1 MARDVLITPASGLI
15 DFLDTSVS
23 KATLT
28 LGTNGILV
36 LTGGSNPIVIETS
49 TSGSSALRVDGTNG
63 TLFEVVDDLSGSLM
77 SVNDAAGLPVL
88 EVFADSHIVAGR
100 YGQNDFYL
108 DTNGNLGLGTGSP
121 ASKLDVVGDEA
132 DIYLRSADYDL
143 VRIINRGTGSNLD
156 KGLISVFDTG
166 VEDVRIDSAGNSW
179 FNGGDVGIG
188 TVSPSYKLH
197 VVGNSYID
205 ATSASQTL
213 TLGRYT
219 GQPTI
224 KAGTDDSGYLIMD
237 SSGAGTGRAAL
248 NWYSSDHVVLAQ
260 GGGYVGIGVTTPVTH
275 LHVGDGTDNNTWI
288 GVQST
293 AGQYSGI
300 KLYRGTGNWSS
311 TANNNFGIVVTDN
324 GLAISK
330 FTSPG
335 SNATGRADYLTVQEG
350 GNVGIGTASP
360 SQKLDVYGNIRALG
374 RIDAGLLNSPVAG
387 TPTYTN
393 AVPSSSATA
402 TSTGKYVPTT
412 NIRGILWTGK
422 HYLMTDY
429 ATDVIYYFD
438 SNFDAIE
445 NHRGNTSETIPNSPS
460 SPHGLAWDG
469 RYVWMIEYGSGTSIY
484 LNAYDLTGASIT
496 RVARCSVNT
505 NVSSATYGIGYAE
518 GLLYIVIDGRVQ
530 AYRWEGADSAVQ
542 IFSNPSI
549 YNAGGTSFDAQGV
562 AYDGSY
568 LWVTQNGANLYKLNL
583 DGDIITTIT
592 SNPFTNS
599 CSLAWN
605 GENLLSHNYSSR
617 EILIGHTD
625 KRVFLTDAVGI
636 GTTSPDGA
644 KLVIG
649 EGPGANNLR
658 LLGRAADGWAFMQF
672 RDASNTTNY
681 AEIGARSTEL
691 RFYQGGTL
699 YQTVVG
705 ANVGIGT
712 TSPSNPLHISYSG
725 ASSVQGL
732 YIHNTNNAADAGIK
746 FSDANSASQNGI
758 FYYAHSDSHSNG
770 TENSFHFNSDQS
782 TLAVIVDHTSGN
794 SGYYIGESSPVVAI
808 RGGGDTFFMGGN
820 VGIGTT
826 GPTGKLHVCNGE
838 FTLNSSASY
847 TSHFNYQNSGTHFI
861 SMANSGCTYFRDS
874 SGSTTMTVQ
883 GAGNVGIGTTSPQHK
898 LQISSAQS
906 GGIQFTYDSTNNYR
920 NQILN
925 YWNSSTDSRMDFNV
939 AYTSGATPTTI
950 MSVGYGGNVGI
961 GTTSPARKFHVQGD
975 AIINAGTGANTY
987 NDLSIGGINGWT
999 SGEAHRINFVY
1010 GGTGQSIFQTI
1021 ESYYSNTAQGRS
1033 KLRFRNLY
1041 NNSGANSDIS
1051 MTILGDGNVGIGSD
1065 QPSQKLHVVGNI
1077 IGTCLAVGGGNSG
1090 YLRDITGD
1098 YGSIEVAG
1106 GATGGW
1112 SGYSIDGRAVFMH
1125 NGAGAT
1131 GIYNDVDNEWL
1142 FCATNNGTA
1151 ALYYNGT
1158 GRIYTIASGA
1168 CINQGASSPG
1178 LQITGSGAEKINMSG
1193 ATNPYIRFEEG
1204 TTDKAYI
1211 QWHGSEGVFKIWNQ
1225 EDNRGIVINTDLCF
1239 YNGSGCC
1246 TVYHTGNSTIPTNN
1260 NQLTNGAGYTTCT
1273 GTTTPSNTQTFT
1285 NKSGNISQ
1293 WTNDSGYTTCTGDI
1307 TAVTAGTGLSGG
1319 GTSGGVTL
1327 SMPCCIT
1334 AGTYGS
1340 TSDGTKIDTITVDA
1354 QGRVTAVA
1362 TGATGSGSMS
1372 SWTWGITGSTTTI
1385 SNGETVCL
1393 VAGTNVT
1400 LSRSSNAVTINAS
1413 GGSCGTVTSVATG
1426 GGLTGGTITTSGT
1439 ISHADTSSV
1448 SDLSTG
1454 PSGNRRYIKSMNF
1467 DTYGHVTG
1475 YTCNYI
1481 GFYQY
1486 NTNCLRMDYG
1496 DSTVNDIAICA
1507 GSGISI
1513 TSNSGI
1519 QINNLCASDYRL
1531 KSNLE
1536 CYDTGYDIVKSVNT
1550 YKYQLNHQNET
1561 SCETGMIAHELQRG
1575 GMFHGITGEKDQVN
1589 AKNEPVYQCVSYSAL
1604 VPTLWSAL
1612 RKSIDKIERLE
1623 NKVAE
1628 LENRVNILGQCVT
1641 E

>member
-179 FNGGDVGIG
+179 FNGGYVGIG
-188 TVSPSYKLH
+188 TTSPSYKFHLNNNGSTSIDAFY
-197 VVGNSYID
+197 VDVGNHGGTSVLFEHTGTSSPVPFMIKKSGYTGNAQAYGLLHLHMDHANAGGGSNLYFTLDDSAGNVTEYGGIGAYIQD
-205 ATSASQTL
+205 ATNGSEDGALTFMTTENGAPRQRRMTILNNGNVGIGTNNPNRLLNISGATQAWTTAPAIQFTSTTTTSANVRNWWVGPADSSYGNFHIFPSATQGGNPGSSSEAANGITIDYVGKVGIGTASPAAKL
-213 TLGRYT
+213 NIAGDVLVNTGYSLFTDAVDENRYNEST
-219 GQPTI
+219 GSGGIAVNAYNFNGSSGGPNIQIANSYSAGWANIYTNKI
-224 KAGTDDSGYLIMD
+224 GAGTDVTNASNRHLAMYTDGLGVWSININSNYDLAFVNSGGGDLLLDPTGAGSVGIGTTSPGYELDVVGSVRARSNLYIGTGGGFFYNDSGSRVRINQDFYTNNSNTYLYGNNTYLGSSSGDIVHVRDNSFRVRQVRAYNGNGIQFQDDSGTEYMRLRD
-237 SSGAGTGRAAL
+237 GGNVGIGQTSPVTKLHIAVNNSSVHAPTSYTNNGVKALTLRTQEGDGLEWHLAHSTNGYTGWVAAARVNNTGGNWGNGYLEFTTASSSSGAGNA
-248 NWYSSDHVVLAQ
+248 NVL
-260 GGGYVGIGVTTPVTH
+260 V
-275 LHVGDGTDNNTWI
+275 LSGT
-288 GVQST
+288 
-293 AGQYSGI
+293 
-300 KLYRGTGNWSS
+300 
-311 TANNNFGIVVTDN
+311 
-324 GLAISK
+324 
-330 FTSPG
+330 
-335 SNATGRADYLTVQEG
+335 

-360 SQKLDVYGNIRALG
+360 STKLQVSGNI
-374 RIDAGLLNSPVAG
+374 
-387 TPTYTN
+387 
-393 AVPSSSATA
+393 
-402 TSTGKYVPTT
+402 
-412 NIRGILWTGK
+412 
-422 HYLMTDY
+422 
-429 ATDVIYYFD
+429 F
-438 SNFDAIE
+438 
-445 NHRGNTSETIPNSPS
+445 
-460 SPHGLAWDG
+460 
-469 RYVWMIEYGSGTSIY
+469 
-484 LNAYDLTGASIT
+484 
-496 RVARCSVNT
+496 
-505 NVSSATYGIGYAE
+505 
-518 GLLYIVIDGRVQ
+518 
-530 AYRWEGADSAVQ
+530 
-542 IFSNPSI
+542 
-549 YNAGGTSFDAQGV
+549 
-562 AYDGSY
+562 
-568 LWVTQNGANLYKLNL
+568 
-583 DGDIITTIT
+583 
-592 SNPFTNS
+592 
-599 CSLAWN
+599 
-605 GENLLSHNYSSR
+605 
-617 EILIGHTD
+617 
-625 KRVFLTDAVGI
+625 
-636 GTTSPDGA
+636 
-644 KLVIG
+644 
-649 EGPGANNLR
+649 
-658 LLGRAADGWAFMQF
+658 
-672 RDASNTTNY
+672 
-681 AEIGARSTEL
+681 
-691 RFYQGGTL
+691 
-699 YQTVVG
+699 
-705 ANVGIGT
+705 
-712 TSPSNPLHISYSG
+712 
-725 ASSVQGL
+725 
-732 YIHNTNNAADAGIK
+732 
-746 FSDANSASQNGI
+746 
-758 FYYAHSDSHSNG
+758 
-770 TENSFHFNSDQS
+770 
-782 TLAVIVDHTSGN
+782 
-794 SGYYIGESSPVVAI
+794 
-808 RGGGDTFFMGGN
+808 
-820 VGIGTT
+820 
-826 GPTGKLHVCNGE
+826 
-838 FTLNSSASY
+838 
-847 TSHFNYQNSGTHFI
+847 
-861 SMANSGCTYFRDS
+861 
-874 SGSTTMTVQ
+874 
-883 GAGNVGIGTTSPQHK
+883 
-898 LQISSAQS
+898 
-906 GGIQFTYDSTNNYR
+906 
-920 NQILN
+920 
-925 YWNSSTDSRMDFNV
+925 
-939 AYTSGATPTTI
+939 
-950 MSVGYGGNVGI
+950 
-961 GTTSPARKFHVQGD
+961 
-975 AIINAGTGANTY
+975 
-987 NDLSIGGINGWT
+987 
-999 SGEAHRINFVY
+999 
-1010 GGTGQSIFQTI
+1010 
-1021 ESYYSNTAQGRS
+1021 
-1033 KLRFRNLY
+1033 
-1041 NNSGANSDIS
+1041 
-1051 MTILGDGNVGIGSD
+1051 
-1065 QPSQKLHVVGNI
+1065 
-1077 IGTCLAVGGGNSG
+1077 GTCLAVGDGNSG

-1125 NGAGAT
+1125 NGSGAT
-1131 GIYNDVDNEWL
+1131 GIYNDAQNEWL
-1142 FCATNNGTA
+1142 FYGTHNA
-1151 ALYYNGT
+1151 ETRMYYNGT
-1158 GRIYTIASGA
+1158 ARIFTTGTGA
-1168 CINQGASSPG
+1168 CINQGSSGNYG
-1178 LQITGSGAEKINMSG
+1178 LEINGSSAGKLVMSG
-1193 ATNPYIRFEEG
+1193 ATDPYIRFQES

-1211 QWHGSEGVFKIWNQ
+1211 QWNGTAGDVRIYNQ
-1225 EDNRGIVINTDLCF
+1225 EDNTGIHINTDLCF
-1239 YNGSGCC
+1239 YNGTGCC
-1246 TVYHTGNSTIPTNN
+1246 TVWHSGNSTIPTNN
-1260 NQLTNGAGYTTCT
+1260 NQLTNGA
-1273 GTTTPSNTQTFT
+1273 
-1285 NKSGNISQ
+1285 
-1293 WTNDSGYTTCTGDI
+1293 GYTTCTGDI

-1519 QINNLCASDYRL
+1519 QINNLCTSDYRL

-1550 YKYQLNHQNET
+1550 YKYQLNRQNET

>member
-568 LWVTQNGANLYKLNL
+568 IWVTQNGANLYKLNL

-605 GENLLSHNYSSR
+605 GENLISHNYSSR

-705 ANVGIGT
+705 ANI
-712 TSPSNPLHISYSG
+712 
-725 ASSVQGL
+725 
-732 YIHNTNNAADAGIK
+732 
-746 FSDANSASQNGI
+746 
-758 FYYAHSDSHSNG
+758 
-770 TENSFHFNSDQS
+770 
-782 TLAVIVDHTSGN
+782 
-794 SGYYIGESSPVVAI
+794 
-808 RGGGDTFFMGGN
+808 
-820 VGIGTT
+820 
-826 GPTGKLHVCNGE
+826 
-838 FTLNSSASY
+838 
-847 TSHFNYQNSGTHFI
+847 
-861 SMANSGCTYFRDS
+861 
-874 SGSTTMTVQ
+874 
-883 GAGNVGIGTTSPQHK
+883 GIGTTSPQHK

-1142 FCATNNGTA
+1142 FCATHNGTA